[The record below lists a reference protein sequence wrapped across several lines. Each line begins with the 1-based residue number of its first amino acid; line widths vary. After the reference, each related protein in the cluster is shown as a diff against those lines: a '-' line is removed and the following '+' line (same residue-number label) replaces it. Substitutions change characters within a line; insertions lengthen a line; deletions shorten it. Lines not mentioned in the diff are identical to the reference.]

1 MDSRFSFLIRLI
13 KGQVNKTFI
22 IINLLSLFLFTHNA
36 TAKENTKIDRE
47 YEFNIP
53 AQSLSKSLNKLSDI
67 AKISF
72 LFPYDLVENKV
83 GKSVQGKYSAQQA
96 LTMLLKNTN
105 LEGELSGKRAFLIK
119 PLTINKNYNDKL
131 GKNQMKS
138 QKTLLATI
146 FTLLF
151 SSTATAEEAAV
162 NNANKSEEIE
172 RIAVTGSHIKRNDME
187 GPSPLTSLSS
197 ADIAKSGVTDLI
209 GLFTKLPMAG
219 QGTFSTQGNSSDN
232 TSNGGSSVSLR
243 GLGADSTLI
252 LVNGRRVSVSPFA
265 NNIDTAFVD
274 INNIPLAAI
283 KRVDILKDGASAT
296 YGSDAVAGVINIVL
310 RDDIEGVELSG
321 KLGTTADGGGEEQSV
336 SLVWGNSTDNTSH
349 TFALDFFNREEILY
363 GDRSFSK
370 SSNQAALNPNDPFAT
385 DFRSSSGF
393 PGTIALASDSTIRMP
408 DTFGNDVCATSDIV
422 GNLCR
427 YDYAPVMTST
437 PASERVSFI
446 YMGNYEISDDV
457 RAFAEL
463 NGMNSKYTTRGA
475 GSPSF
480 NELFMSGDNINHP
493 FADMPSHEFYQQDL
507 TMRRRM
513 LDIGNREKRT
523 NSDYYRAIV
532 GVRGEIE
539 DWNWEAAYS
548 YIKQETVERGVNGFP
563 NSRRTQEAIDSGL
576 WNPFEPSSNSQES
589 LDFIETQ
596 TSRIGKST
604 SKSLDAKISG
614 PLMEMENGDLGLAVG
629 IEYRENSISDNP
641 DDQFLRG
648 EVFGTEATQANGSRD
663 NTAVFAELAIP
674 VLDNLEVQLAVRHED
689 YSDFGTTTDPKVAFM
704 WNPSDSL
711 SIRGSFGTAFRA
723 PSLHQIGLG
732 NTDESPN
739 LVDDVRCAAVGNVNK
754 ACEPQEYTAVLS
766 GNKDLGPEESES
778 YNLGVIYEMTEN
790 FDFSVDYYSY
800 DIENVI
806 TKDTQFKFSN
816 QGNDP
821 LVVER
826 LPSSVAG
833 DPGEVVRIFDQYENI
848 GNVVTTGLDIEAN
861 YALASDIGE
870 FKFTYAL
877 NYVLTYEDSRPN
889 PDGSMRIDTQEGDFE
904 QPEIRWTF
912 NTSWNKDDWNAN
924 IAVNYIGEFKQDAAV
939 QAEGMAD
946 IDSMTTVDTTINYI
960 GIENVTLTLGATNLF
975 NEEPPFSYHDFMGY
989 VNSTHNAV
997 GRFTY
1002 VQAKYKF

>member
-1 MDSRFSFLIRLI
+1 MRLI
-13 KGQVNKTFI
+13 KGQVKKTLIVI
-22 IINLLSLFLFTHNA
+22 ILLKFLLLAHNV
-36 TAKENTKIDRE
+36 TAKEITKIDGK

-53 AQSLSKSLNKLSDI
+53 VQSLSKSLNKLSDI

-72 LFPYDLVENKV
+72 LFPYNLVENKI
-83 GKSVQGKYSAQQA
+83 GKSVQGKYTVQQA
-96 LTMLLKNTN
+96 LTMLLENTN
-105 LEGELSGKRAFLIK
+105 LEGHISGKRAFLIK
-119 PLTINKNYNDKL
+119 PLTTNNNM
-131 GKNQMKS
+131 GKEKMKY
-138 QKTLLATI
+138 QKTLIATI
-146 FTLLF
+146 LTLLF
-151 SSTATAEEAAV
+151 SSTSNAEEAAPT
-162 NNANKSEEIE
+162 NNTSKNEEIE
-172 RIAVTGSHIKRNDME
+172 RIAVTGSHIKRNAME

-197 ADIAKSGVTDLI
+197 EDIAKSGVTDLI

-296 YGSDAVAGVINIVL
+296 YGSDAVAGVINIIL

-321 KLGTTADGGGEEQSV
+321 KVGDSADGGGGESNL
-336 SLVWGNSTDNTSH
+336 SIVWGNSTEKSSH
-349 TFALDFFNREEILY
+349 TFALDYFDREEILY
-363 GDRSFSK
+363 GDRSYSK
-370 SSNQAALNPNDPFAT
+370 SANQAGLRPNDPFTT

-393 PGTIALASDSTIRMP
+393 PGTIALASDSTNRMP
-408 DTFGNDVCATSDIV
+408 DTFGNDVCAASDIV

-446 YMGNYEISDDV
+446 YMGKYEISDNL

-463 NGMNSKYTTRGA
+463 NGQNSKTTIRGA

-480 NELFMSGDNINHP
+480 NELFMSGDNLNHP

-513 LDIGNREKRT
+513 LDIGNREKRVD
-523 NSDYYRAIV
+523 SDYYRAIV
-532 GVRGEIE
+532 GVRGEID
-539 DWNWEAAYS
+539 DWSWEAAYS
-548 YIKQETVERGVNGFP
+548 YIKSKSTERGVNGFP

-576 WNPFEPSSNSQES
+576 WNPFEPSSNSQAS
-589 LDFIETQ
+589 LDYIETQ
-596 TSRIGKST
+596 TSRIGQST
-604 SKSLDAKISG
+604 SKSLDGKVSG
-614 PLMEMENGDLGLAVG
+614 PLMEMKHGELGLAVG

-674 VLDNLEVQLAVRHED
+674 VLDNFEVQLAVRHED
-689 YSDFGTTTDPKVAFM
+689 YSDFGTTTDPKIAFM
-704 WNPSDSL
+704 WNPSDTL

-739 LVDDVRCAAVGNVNK
+739 LVDDVRCDAVGNVNK
-754 ACEPQEYTAVLS
+754 ACEPQEYTAILS
-766 GNKDLGPEESES
+766 GNKDLGPEESKS
-778 YNLGVIYEMTEN
+778 YNIGIIYEMTGD

-816 QGNDP
+816 QGGDP
-821 LVVER
+821 SVVIR
-826 LPSSVAG
+826 LPSNVAG

-848 GNVVTTGLDIEAN
+848 GNVETSGLDIEAN
-861 YALASDIGE
+861 YALASDFGE

-877 NYVLTYEDSRPN
+877 NYVLKYEDARPN

-904 QPEIRWTF
+904 QPEVRWTF
-912 NTSWNKDDWNAN
+912 NTSWVKDDWNAN
-924 IAVNYIGEFKQDAAV
+924 IAINYIGEFKQDTSV
-939 QAEGMAD
+939 QEDGIAG
-946 IDSMTTVDTTINYI
+946 IDSMTTVDTTVNYI
-960 GIENVTLTLGATNLF
+960 GIDNVTLTLGATNLF